1 LFKKDIIFA
10 EKIMVKIIAFLKK
23 LKGLLKY
30 AVYAVA
36 AVFIVLF
43 GISASVTHKYKKAVK
58 EDKVE
63 IEALQ
68 KRIDTLNSHIM
79 KLGAMDAVSVAVTLE
94 VKNTNVLGI
103 TNIKAEQIAHTIA
116 SYTRKEV
123 LDSLLLSGRP

>member
-1 LFKKDIIFA
+1 
-10 EKIMVKIIAFLKK
+10 MVKIIAFLKK

-43 GISASVTHKYKKAVK
+43 GISASATHKYKKAVK

-68 KRIDTLNSHIM
+68 NRIDTLNSHIM

-123 LDSLLLSGRP
+123 LDSLLLNGKP